1 MAMNGRLVFLL
12 CLVTHSEI
20 VFTSLKGGIK
30 LFTNFSCFKLS
41 FKLVVLSLSIEC
53 LQNNFAGILKVYL
66 EKVSGNSFLVR
77 DE

>member
-1 MAMNGRLVFLL
+1 M
-12 CLVTHSEI
+12 
-20 VFTSLKGGIK
+20 KP
-30 LFTNFSCFKLS
+30 FTNFSCFKLS